1 MAKRYFW
8 LKLYDNF
15 FGSKRIKILRHMA
28 GGDTYTIIY
37 LKMQLKAMKTDGV
50 LTYSGIL
57 SDFAEELAV
66 DIDEEPQNV
75 RVTLAYLLSCGLAET
90 DDERS
95 YFLPYAVENVGSE
108 TSGAQRVRDCRAR
121 KALPSA
127 PAKTNAERQRAYR
140 AKQSCKAKPH
150 IPLIED
156 YNNKKRYGGNY
167 YLVCQRDKYRCAIC
181 ESTENLCVHHI
192 DGYDEEKP
200 ENNALNKMILLCR
213 TCHSKVHRSG
223 LEIPQDLLDAIGYE
237 DSNVTKSETLMKR
250 NGNVE
255 KEKNKELYSEEREER
270 SASAENEFSTGF
282 STRFSTES
290 EQNIEKLRENAL
302 ERLRQYREGSYG

>member
-1 MAKRYFW
+1 MKRKSAPSAFSLLATVGTMAKRYFW
-8 LKLYDNF
+8 LKLFDNF
-15 FGSKRIKILRHMA
+15 FSSKRIKILRHMA

-37 LKMQLKAMKTDGV
+37 LKMQLKAIKTDGV

-108 TSGAQRVRDCRAR
+108 TSSAQRVRDCRAR
-121 KALPSA
+121 KALQCNTEVTPV
-127 PAKTNAERQRAYR
+127 
-140 AKQSCKAKPH
+140 
-150 IPLIED
+150 
-156 YNNKKRYGGNY
+156 KR
-167 YLVCQRDKYRCAIC
+167 
-181 ESTENLCVHHI
+181 LC
-192 DGYDEEKP
+192 
-200 ENNALNKMILLCR
+200 
-213 TCHSKVHRSG
+213 
-223 LEIPQDLLDAIGYE
+223 
-237 DSNVTKSETLMKR
+237 
-250 NGNVE
+250 NGE
-255 KEKNKELYSEEREER
+255 KEKNKELYQEERKER

-282 STRFSTES
+282 STKFSTES

>member
-8 LKLYDNF
+8 LKLFDNF
-15 FGSKRIKILRHMA
+15 FSSKRIKILRHMA

-37 LKMQLKAMKTDGV
+37 LKMQLKAIKTDGV

-90 DDERS
+90 DDDRS
-95 YFLPYAVENVGSE
+95 YFLPYAVANTGSE
-108 TSGAQRVRDCRAR
+108 GASAAR
-121 KALPSA
+121 MRKLRSKEASLNDGGV
-127 PAKTNAERQRAYR
+127 TRQLRL
-140 AKQSCKAKPH
+140 S
-150 IPLIED
+150 
-156 YNNKKRYGGNY
+156 
-167 YLVCQRDKYRCAIC
+167 
-181 ESTENLCVHHI
+181 
-192 DGYDEEKP
+192 DG
-200 ENNALNKMILLCR
+200 
-213 TCHSKVHRSG
+213 
-223 LEIPQDLLDAIGYE
+223 
-237 DSNVTKSETLMKR
+237 
-250 NGNVE
+250 E
-255 KEKNKELYSEEREER
+255 KEKNKELYQEERKER

-282 STRFSTES
+282 STKFSTEN

>member
-37 LKMQLKAMKTDGV
+37 LKMQLKAMKTDGI

-108 TSGAQRVRDCRAR
+108 TSAAERMRKLREN

-140 AKQSCKAKPH
+140 AKQNCEAKQH
-150 IPLIED
+150 IPRVDD
-156 YNNKKRYGGNY
+156 YENRKRYGGNY

-192 DGYDEEKP
+192 DGYDEGKP
-200 ENNALNKMILLCR
+200 ENNALNRLILLCR
-213 TCHSKVHRSG
+213 ACHSKVHCSG

-237 DSNVTKSETLMKR
+237 GSNVTKSVTRELR
-250 NGNVE
+250 NGYGE
-255 KEKNKELYSEEREER
+255 KEKNKELYQEERKER

-282 STRFSTES
+282 STKFSTES
-290 EQNIEKLRENAL
+290 EQSIEKLRDNAI

>member
-37 LKMQLKAMKTDGV
+37 LKMQLKAMKTDGI
-50 LTYSGIL
+50 LKYSGLL

-90 DDERS
+90 DDDKA
-95 YFLPYAVENVGSE
+95 YFFPYAVANTGSE
-108 TSGAQRVRDCRAR
+108 GASAAR
-121 KALPSA
+121 MRKLRGKEASLGDGCV
-127 PAKTNAERQRAYR
+127 TRQLRL
-140 AKQSCKAKPH
+140 S
-150 IPLIED
+150 
-156 YNNKKRYGGNY
+156 
-167 YLVCQRDKYRCAIC
+167 
-181 ESTENLCVHHI
+181 
-192 DGYDEEKP
+192 DG
-200 ENNALNKMILLCR
+200 
-213 TCHSKVHRSG
+213 
-223 LEIPQDLLDAIGYE
+223 
-237 DSNVTKSETLMKR
+237 
-250 NGNVE
+250 E

-282 STRFSTES
+282 STGFSTES
-290 EQNIEKLRENAL
+290 EPNIEKLRDNAI